1 MLHGPINRVL
11 LFYFDNIDEAMVLKA
26 ASLTKGAG
34 GTSQLDSEQH
44 WHILSSHK
52 FKKAN
57 KELREQIARLARL
70 LTSEIVDLYT
80 VKNLVVFR
88 LIHLNKNPG
97 VWPIGVGEMIHRII
111 RKCIGWVVRKDIQ
124 ETVGP
129 LQMVTGLQSGAEAA
143 IHSMKEIFDD
153 ELTDAAVLA
162 DASNAFNSLNQN
174 AALPNIQL
182 LCPVFCHI
190 NKHK

>member
-26 ASLTKGAG
+26 ASLRKGAG

-80 VKNLVVFR
+80 V
-88 LIHLNKNPG
+88 KNPG

-153 ELTDAAVLA
+153 ELTDAVVLA